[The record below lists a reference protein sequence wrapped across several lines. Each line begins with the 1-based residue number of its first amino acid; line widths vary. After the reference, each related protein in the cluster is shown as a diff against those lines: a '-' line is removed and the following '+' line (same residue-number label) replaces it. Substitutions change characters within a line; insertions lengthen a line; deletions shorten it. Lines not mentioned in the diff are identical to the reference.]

1 VSDHRVILGDCL
13 DPVSGLAS
21 LPDKSVD
28 HVITDP
34 PYEAEAHSKGRR
46 ILRGSSATRANPGA
60 GIATKAIPYPPITE
74 AERAEVGRQIARVC
88 SGWAL
93 VFCQSEAMH
102 LWRASVE
109 AGGARWVRGGVYR
122 KLNYQPQYSGD
133 RPAVGWEAIAILWCG
148 PGRPA
153 WNGGGRAAVW
163 EAATEARAGQP
174 LAHDGMKP
182 LALMEA
188 LVRDFTDIGDLI
200 ADPFAGAGTTLVAA
214 KRLGRRAIGWERVET
229 TAAIAEKRIASAR
242 EQFGLWTGAA

>member
-1 VSDHRVILGDCL
+1 VSADHRIVCCDCL
-13 DPVSGLAS
+13 GPEGLAT

-34 PYEAEAHSKGRR
+34 PYEAEAHAKGRR
-46 ILRGSSATRANPGA
+46 ILSGSSATRANPGA
-60 GIATKAIPYPPITE
+60 GIGVKAISYPPISE
-74 AERAEVGRQIARVC
+74 DERRRVGAEIVRVC
-88 SGWAL
+88 RGWAL

-102 LWRASVE
+102 LWRASLE

-148 PGRPA
+148 AGRPS

-182 LALMEA
+182 LVLMEA
-188 LVRDFTDIGDLI
+188 LVRDFTDEGDLI

-214 KRLGRRAIGWERVET
+214 KRLGRRAIGWEREAK
-229 TAAIAEKRIASAR
+229 TAAIAEKRIAGAR
-242 EQFGLWTGAA
+242 EQLRMFEGVA